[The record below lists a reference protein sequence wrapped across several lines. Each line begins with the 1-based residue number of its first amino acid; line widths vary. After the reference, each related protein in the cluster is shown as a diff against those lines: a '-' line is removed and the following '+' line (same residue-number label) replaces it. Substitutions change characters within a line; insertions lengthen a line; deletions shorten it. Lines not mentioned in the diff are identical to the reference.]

1 MQSKDGQVEVVATA
15 AQKKSSGVKPL
26 LH

>member
-1 MQSKDGQVEVVATA
+1 MQSKDGQIEVVATA